1 MKAGFV
7 RFLLALVLAASP
19 AAAADTPKPASPS
32 PAPAPPA
39 SASTVSHGLSIY
51 GDLKY
56 PPGFTHFDYVNP
68 DAPKGGNVHL
78 SAVGTFDNLNPL
90 ILKGVPAAGLL
101 LTFQTLLAGS
111 EDEAASAYGLIAES
125 VETPPDRSWVIFT
138 LRREARFQD
147 GSSITPDDVIFS
159 LETLKAKGHPFYRAY
174 YASVKSAEKIGER
187 KVKFT
192 FVTGNNRELPF
203 IIGNG
208 LPIISNKFFATRQF
222 DKVTLEPV
230 LGSGPYKVE
239 SFVPGRSIVYARVH
253 DYWAANLPTERGQ
266 YNFDTISYDY
276 YRDSTVELEALKAGE
291 YDFRAES
298 AAKVWATGYDFPA
311 LHAGLVK
318 KEEIP
323 NEQPTGMQAFVFNI
337 RRPIFQ
343 DRAVREALGYAFDF
357 EWTDTHLFYGA
368 YTRTK
373 SYFSN
378 SELASRGLP
387 SPAELKILDPYRG
400 RIPDEVFTKE
410 YAPPSTA
417 GEGGIRA
424 NLLTARDLL
433 AKAGWIMRDDKL
445 VNAKTGEPFE
455 FEILLDNPAFERVVL
470 PFLGNLR
477 RLGVIARL
485 RTVDTSQY
493 QNRVD
498 QFDYD
503 MIVDGFGESLS
514 PGNEQRDFWTS
525 KAADTPGSRNTI
537 GIHNPVVDELVDSLI
552 ASADRQALIDRCR
565 ALDRVLLW
573 NDYVI
578 PHWHTRVYR
587 VAYWDKFVHPT
598 TTPKYSLGFNT
609 WWVDAGK
616 AANIEAHKAEI
627 VSASK
632 AERPVWPRKL
642 WLSLL
647 LGGSALLLY
656 WVARG
661 PRTPSPE

>member
-1 MKAGFV
+1 MRAVLGRFV
-7 RFLLALVLAASP
+7 LALVLAASP
-19 AAAADTPKPASPS
+19 AVAKDAPKPASPAPTS
-32 PAPAPPA
+32 PAL
-39 SASTVSHGLSIY
+39 ASTVSHGLSIY

-56 PPGFTHFDYVNP
+56 PPGFTHFDYANP
-68 DAPKGGNVHL
+68 DAPKGGTVHL
-78 SAVGTFDNLNPL
+78 SAIGTFDNLNPL

-101 LTFQTLLAGS
+101 LTFQTLLSSS

-125 VETPPDRSWVIFT
+125 TEIPPDRSWVIFT
-138 LRREARFQD
+138 LRPEARFQD
-147 GSSITPDDVIFS
+147 GSPITPDDVIYSF
-159 LETLKAKGHPFYRAY
+159 ETLKAKGHPFYRAY
-174 YASVKSAEKIGER
+174 YASVKSVEKIGER
-187 KVKFT
+187 RVKFT
-192 FVTGNNRELPF
+192 FIPGNNRELPF

-208 LPIISNKFFATRQF
+208 LPILSKKFFATRQF
-222 DKVTLEPV
+222 DKVTLEPI

-239 SFVPGRSIVYARVH
+239 SFVPGRSIVYTRVR

-266 YNFDTISYDY
+266 YNFDAIYYDY
-276 YRDSTVELEALKAGE
+276 YRDSTVDLEAFKAGE
-291 YDFRAES
+291 YDFRAEN
-298 AAKVWATGYDFPA
+298 AAKVWATGYDFPGM
-311 LHAGLVK
+311 HQGLAK

-343 DRAVREALGYAFDF
+343 DRTVREALGYAFDF
-357 EWTDTHLFYGA
+357 EWTNAHLFYGA

-387 SPAELKILDPYRG
+387 SPAELKILEPYRG
-400 RIPDEVFTKE
+400 RIPDDVFTKD

-417 GEGGIRA
+417 GEDGIRT
-424 NLLTARDLL
+424 NLLMARDLL
-433 AKAGWIMRDDKL
+433 ARAGWIVRGDRL

-455 FEILLDNPAFERVVL
+455 FEILLDNPVFERVVL
-470 PFLGNLR
+470 PFIGNLR
-477 RLGVIARL
+477 RLGVVARL

-525 KAADTPGSRNTI
+525 KAAETPGSRNTI
-537 GIHNPVVDELVDSLI
+537 GIHDPVVDELVDFLI
-552 ASADRQALIDRCR
+552 ASPDRQALIDRCR
-565 ALDRVLLW
+565 SLDRVLLW

-587 VAYWDKFVHPT
+587 VAYWDKFVHPAV
-598 TTPKYSLGFNT
+598 TPKYSLGFNT

-616 AANIEAHKAEI
+616 AATIEAHKAEI
-627 VSASK
+627 ASASK
-632 AERPVWPRKL
+632 TERPAWPRKL

-647 LGGSALLLY
+647 LAGSALLLY

-661 PRTPSPE
+661 PRPSSSE